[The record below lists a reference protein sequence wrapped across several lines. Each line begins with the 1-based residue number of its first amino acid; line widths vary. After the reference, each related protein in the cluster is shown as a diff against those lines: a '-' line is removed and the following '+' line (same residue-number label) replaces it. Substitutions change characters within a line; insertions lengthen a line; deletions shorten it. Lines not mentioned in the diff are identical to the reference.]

1 MSIKSK
7 ALLAALSIAAF
18 MPSVGDEIGGAMRGK
33 LPPNGNSKRLHKE
46 NVKRKRLRRIT
57 KKSKQTNRK

>member
-1 MSIKSK
+1 
-7 ALLAALSIAAF
+7 
-18 MPSVGDEIGGAMRGK
+18 MRGK